1 MEDILLGSVDRS
13 IFVFI
18 PDSASTDGSGKTG
31 LVAANLTVSYARMET
46 DNDATVTDVTSSLS
60 DLAALTTAHTDW
72 GLKEVSSTLAPG
84 LYRLDPADAVF
95 ASGAWTAVV
104 YVMVTTSAAAA
115 VPKAFNLVAY
125 NALDAVRQGL
135 TALPNAAADAAGGL
149 PISDAGGLDL
159 DAQIVTKINDI
170 LTDTGTTLQAEVDG
184 IQADTEDIQ
193 SRLPAALTAD
203 GNIKADTLRISGTL
217 QTAND
222 VGADVNDILTDT
234 AEIGAAGA
242 GLTNINLP
250 NQTMDIVG
258 SITGSLSGSVGS
270 VTGAVGSVTGAVGS
284 VTGNVGGNVTGTVGG
299 FTASAK
305 AEIQAEAEDALVTH
319 RLDELVNADSDIDG
333 AAPPAVGSVFHELMT
348 KTAGSFTYDQ
358 TTDALEALRDRG
370 DAAWVTASGFSTL
383 SQADVRTAVG
393 LASANLDTQLADIE
407 TKVDDVETNLGT
419 PSNLGSGA
427 TVAANLVDIEGQTDD
442 IGAAGA
448 GLTALA
454 TQASVN
460 TIDDFLDTEIAAIKA
475 KTDSL
480 TFTGAGRVDA
490 NVLAVNSST
499 TGVDKLSAHLPSVLK
514 VVIGSGSTTT
524 SIVLNASTGID
535 GGAPSSTNDFF
546 NGAVIIFTS
555 GALAGQR
562 TDITDYV
569 GSTVTLTVTALTSAP
584 SAGDTAVIV

>member
-569 GSTVTLTVTALTSAP
+569 GSTVTLTVTALTGAP
-584 SAGDTAVIV
+584 SAADTAVIV

>member
-419 PSNLGSGA
+419 PSNFGSGA
-427 TVAANLVDIEGQTDD
+427 TVSANLVDIEGQTDD

-569 GSTVTLTVTALTSAP
+569 GSTVTLTVTALTGAP
-584 SAGDTAVIV
+584 SAADTAVIV